1 MVSLFRGRFTYPNAR
16 PAFISMIPGPSILRK
31 KQLTKLKLQKV
42 FMLGKGR
49 GAHTR
54 SFVQA

>member
-1 MVSLFRGRFTYPNAR
+1 VSLFRGRFTYPNAR
-16 PAFISMIPGPSILRK
+16 PAFFSMIPGPSILRK
-31 KQLTKLKLQKV
+31 KHLTKLKLQKV